1 MSASFNSFAWTPRV
15 PTTPRVDM
23 PPTQSSNQP
32 DFQMPQS
39 IRANLLT
46 PQAHFGFVLASSDAA
61 YHSFKSAHL
70 SNATRHQHSVSEYNK
85 SFHVILLT
93 RNSERTPNHGQPP
106 SESRSKSHSPPM
118 TSPRLSHALPNRILL
133 PSFAALQVRRGE
145 SNLDPRLSKKSLPDD
160 ATLDDRIREFER
172 GLQTLNSSQMPVGSP
187 VSHRPGPLGSATAE
201 HQRAVHVHA
210 RSTMQKHMEDNNL
223 TDNDVHPRG
232 PVSTKRSRSPEDE
245 QGPGSDSA
253 DGANQFSQH
262 RLTKVQE
269 TGRRRRLSRNSEQP
283 DRTTQSHASGS
294 EDGDSLFIPL
304 KTESA
309 ASAASSDTDVEIV
322 TTTTTTPSARELKQR
337 LAGKHF
343 KDFSRKVNPEKDP
356 ENIAIKR
363 MRCVERMQFDDIAD
377 VLNKQR
383 VSKGLEPT
391 FTNNAVYGRF
401 QRIAPRIAALEGQ
414 PDFNYR
420 DYLHIP
426 REPRSTPA
434 RPVALPSMSPHQ
446 ERLFV
451 EAYEMVKREVWVY
464 TAAKFEEMG
473 GFHLSPE
480 QAALKFKSI

>member
-39 IRANLLT
+39 IRANQHITNHHL
-46 PQAHFGFVLASSDAA
+46 PASLPP
-61 YHSFKSAHL
+61 KP
-70 SNATRHQHSVSEYNK
+70 TSVSSLHPQMPPTTPSNQHIFQMPQGI
-85 SFHVILLT
+85 STH
-93 RNSERTPNHGQPP
+93 ERTPNHGQPP

-245 QGPGSDSA
+245 QGPG
-253 DGANQFSQH
+253 
-262 RLTKVQE
+262 KPVV
-269 TGRRRRLSRNSEQP
+269 
-283 DRTTQSHASGS
+283 
-294 EDGDSLFIPL
+294 
-304 KTESA
+304 
-309 ASAASSDTDVEIV
+309 DVV
-322 TTTTTTPSARELKQR
+322 
-337 LAGKHF
+337 
-343 KDFSRKVNPEKDP
+343 
-356 ENIAIKR
+356 
-363 MRCVERMQFDDIAD
+363 
-377 VLNKQR
+377 
-383 VSKGLEPT
+383 
-391 FTNNAVYGRF
+391 
-401 QRIAPRIAALEGQ
+401 
-414 PDFNYR
+414 
-420 DYLHIP
+420 
-426 REPRSTPA
+426 
-434 RPVALPSMSPHQ
+434 
-446 ERLFV
+446 
-451 EAYEMVKREVWVY
+451 
-464 TAAKFEEMG
+464 
-473 GFHLSPE
+473 
-480 QAALKFKSI
+480 

>member
-1 MSASFNSFAWTPRV
+1 MSSSFNSFAWTPRI
-15 PTTPRVDM
+15 PAAPRVDM
-23 PPTQSSNQP
+23 PLTHSSNQP

-39 IRANLLT
+39 IRTNQHITNHHLPASLPPKPT
-46 PQAHFGFVLASSDAA
+46 SASSL
-61 YHSFKSAHL
+61 HPQMPPTTP
-70 SNATRHQHSVSEYNK
+70 SNQHIFQMPQGIS
-85 SFHVILLT
+85 T
-93 RNSERTPNHGQPP
+93 QNSERIPNHGQPP
-106 SESRSKSHSPPM
+106 SDFRSKSHSPPM
-118 TSPRLSHALPNRILL
+118 TSPRMNQAPPNRTLL
-133 PSFAALQVRRGE
+133 PSFAALQVRREE
-145 SNLDPRLSKKSLPDD
+145 SSLDPRLSKKGLPDD
-160 ATLDDRIREFER
+160 APLDDRIREFER
-172 GLQTLNSSQMPVGSP
+172 GLQTLNSSKMPAGSP
-187 VSHRPGPLGSATAE
+187 VGHHPGPLGSFTAE
-201 HQRAVHVHA
+201 RQRTIHVDA
-210 RSTMQKHMEDNNL
+210 RMHMADNNL
-223 TDNDVHPRG
+223 TDNSVHPRG
-232 PVSTKRSRSPEDE
+232 PASTKRSRSPEDE

-253 DGANQFSQH
+253 DGANQLSQH
-262 RLTKVQE
+262 RLAKVQE

-283 DRTTQSHASGS
+283 DRTTQSRASDS
-294 EDGDSLFIPL
+294 EDGESLFIPL
-304 KTESA
+304 KIESA
-309 ASAASSDTDVEIV
+309 ASATSSDTDIEIV

-337 LAGKHF
+337 LAGKHV

-426 REPRSTPA
+426 REPRSMPA
-434 RPVALPSMSPHQ
+434 RPVALPSMSPQQ

-451 EAYEMVKREVWVY
+451 EAYEMVKHEVWVY

-473 GFHLSPE
+473 GFNLSPE